1 MDKRDYYEILGVAK
15 TATAD
20 EIKKAYRKLAMQ
32 YHPDRNPG
40 NKEAEEKFKEAA
52 EAYAVLS
59 DADKRA
65 RYDQFG
71 HEGLHGASAAGFD
84 TSDLNSI
91 FEHFGSMFG
100 DLFGGGFRGGFGG
113 GFGGAR
119 KAVRRGSDIRINV
132 KLTLEE
138 VSTGCTKKLKI
149 PKQVVCE
156 QCGGTGA
163 KDKSS
168 ISQCPTCHGQG
179 YVMQQQRSMFGL
191 IQQTVPCPTCHGQ
204 GEVIKD
210 KCPKCGGT
218 GTVKG
223 EEVVSVSIP
232 AGVEDGMTLRE
243 RGKGNAAPNGGVNG
257 DLHVV
262 IHVEDHPVF
271 ERNGNNLYLNH
282 FISFPQACLG
292 TEAEIP
298 LLSGKAKVKIPAGTQ
313 SGQMIRLR
321 GKGLPDLNYNQRGDL
336 IVNINI
342 WTPKSLTRD
351 EKELI
356 NKLNESPNFNPK
368 PDKKEK
374 SFFARL
380 RQFLEN

>member
-1 MDKRDYYEILGVAK
+1 MDKRDYYEVLGVAK
-15 TATAD
+15 SANAD

-40 NKEAEEKFKEAA
+40 DKEAEEKFKEAA

-59 DADKRA
+59 DNDKRA

-71 HEGLHGASAAGFD
+71 HDGLRGGAPGGFD
-84 TSDLNSI
+84 TSDLGSI

-100 DLFGGGFRGGFGG
+100 DLFGGSFGGFGG
-113 GFGGAR
+113 GGGGH
-119 KAVRRGSDIRINV
+119 KAMRRGSDVRINV

-138 VSTGCTKKLKI
+138 IATGCTKKLKI
-149 PKQVVCE
+149 QKQVVCDH
-156 QCGGTGA
+156 CGGSGA

-168 ISQCPTCHGQG
+168 VQTCPTCQGRGYVVQQQRSMFGVIQQTVQCPTCHGQG
-179 YVMQQQRSMFGL
+179 E
-191 IQQTVPCPTCHGQ
+191 I
-204 GEVIKD
+204 IKD
-210 KCPKCGGT
+210 KCPHCGGT
-218 GTVKG
+218 GTKKG
-223 EEVVSVSIP
+223 EEIITVSIP

-257 DLHVV
+257 DLHIV
-262 IHVEDHPVF
+262 IHVEDHAIF
-271 ERNGNNLYLNH
+271 ERNGNNLYLNY

-292 TEAEIP
+292 TDAEIP
-298 LLSGKAKVKIPAGTQ
+298 LIEGKAKVKIPAGTQ

-321 GKGLPDLNYNQRGDL
+321 GKGLPDLNYNQKGDL

-342 WTPKSLTRD
+342 WTPKNLSRE

-356 NKLNESPNFNPK
+356 EKLNQSANFNPK
-368 PDKKEK
+368 PDSKDK
-374 SFFARL
+374 SFFSKIK
-380 RQFLEN
+380 QFFEER

>member
-1 MDKRDYYEILGVAK
+1 MEKRDYYEVLGVAK
-15 TATAD
+15 TASAD

-40 NKEAEEKFKEAA
+40 NHEAEEKFKEAA

-59 DADKRA
+59 DPEKRT

-71 HEGLHGASAAGFD
+71 HEGLRGAAPGGFD
-84 TSDLNSI
+84 TSDLGSI

-100 DLFGGGFRGGFGG
+100 DIFGG
-113 GFGGAR
+113 GFGSGFGNGFH
-119 KAVRRGSDIRINV
+119 KAERRGSDIRITV

-138 VSTGCTKKLKI
+138 VATGCEKKLKI
-149 PKQVVCE
+149 NKKVSCT
-156 QCGGTGA
+156 QCGGSGA

-168 ISQCPTCHGQG
+168 VSECPTCHGRG
-179 YVMQQQRSMFGL
+179 YVMQQQRSLFG
-191 IQQTVPCPTCHGQ
+191 IVQQTVPCPTCHGQ
-204 GEVIKD
+204 GKVIKD

-218 GTVKG
+218 GTMQG
-223 EEVVSVSIP
+223 EEIVTIYIP

-243 RGKGNAAPNGGVNG
+243 RGKGNAAPNGGING

-262 IHVEDHPVF
+262 IHVEEHPVF
-271 ERNGNNLYLNH
+271 ERNGNNLYLNY

-292 TEAEIP
+292 TDTEIP
-298 LLSGKAKVKIPAGTQ
+298 LLNGKAKVKIPAGTQ

-321 GKGLPDLNYNQRGDL
+321 GKGLPDLNYKEKGDL
-336 IVNINI
+336 IVNVNI

-356 NKLNESPNFNPK
+356 NKLNESPNFNPN

>member
-1 MDKRDYYEILGVAK
+1 MLGVAK
-15 TATAD
+15 TATTD

-40 NKEAEEKFKEAA
+40 NHEAEEKFKEAA

-59 DADKRA
+59 DPEKRA

-71 HEGLHGASAAGFD
+71 HSGLRGGDPGGFD
-84 TSDLNSI
+84 TSDLGSI

-100 DLFGGGFRGGFGG
+100 DILGDHFGGFASGGRQ
-113 GFGGAR
+113 AE
-119 KAVRRGSDIRINV
+119 RRGSDIRINV

-138 VSTGCTKKLKI
+138 VATGCEKKLKI
-149 PKQVVCE
+149 TKQVACE
-156 QCGGTGA
+156 QCGGSGA

-168 ISQCPTCHGQG
+168 VTTCPTCHGRG
-179 YVMQQQRSMFGL
+179 YVMQQQRSIFGI
-191 IQQTVPCPTCHGQ
+191 IQQSVACPTCHGQ
-204 GEVIKD
+204 REIIKD

-218 GTVKG
+218 GTMKG
-223 EEVVSVSIP
+223 EEVVTLYIP

-243 RGKGNAAPNGGVNG
+243 RGKGNAAPNGGING

-262 IHVEDHPVF
+262 IHVEEHPVF

-282 FISFPQACLG
+282 FITFPQACLG
-292 TEAEIP
+292 TEVEIP
-298 LLSGKAKVKIPAGTQ
+298 LLNGKAKVKIPAGTQ

-321 GKGLPDLNYNQRGDL
+321 GKGIPDLNYKQKGDL
-336 IVNINI
+336 IVNVNI
-342 WTPKSLTRD
+342 WTPKDLTRE

-356 NKLNESPNFNPK
+356 NKLNGSPNFNPK

-380 RQFLEN
+380 KQFLEN

>member
-1 MDKRDYYEILGVAK
+1 MNKRDYYEVLGVAK

-40 NKEAEEKFKEAA
+40 NKEAEETFKEAA

-59 DADKRA
+59 DSDKRA

-71 HEGLHGASAAGFD
+71 HEGLHGAAPGGFD
-84 TSDLNSI
+84 TSDLSSI

-100 DLFGGGFRGGFGG
+100 DILGGGFRGFGG
-113 GFGGAR
+113 GGGAR

-138 VSTGCTKKLKI
+138 VATGCTKKLKI

-156 QCGGTGA
+156 QCDGSGA

-168 ISQCPTCHGQG
+168 ITQCPTCHGQG
-179 YVMQQQRSMFGL
+179 YVMQQQRSMFGI
-191 IQQTVPCPTCHGQ
+191 IQQTVPCPNCHGQ
-204 GEVIKD
+204 GEIIKD
-210 KCPKCGGT
+210 KCPKCGGS

-223 EEVVSVSIP
+223 EEIVSVSIP

-271 ERNGNNLYLNH
+271 ERNGNHLYLNY

-321 GKGLPDLNYNQRGDL
+321 GKGLPDLNYHQRGDL
-336 IVNINI
+336 IVNLNI
-342 WTPKSLTRD
+342 WTPKNLTRE

-356 NKLNESPNFNPK
+356 SQLNQSPNFNPK

-374 SFFARL
+374 SFFSRL